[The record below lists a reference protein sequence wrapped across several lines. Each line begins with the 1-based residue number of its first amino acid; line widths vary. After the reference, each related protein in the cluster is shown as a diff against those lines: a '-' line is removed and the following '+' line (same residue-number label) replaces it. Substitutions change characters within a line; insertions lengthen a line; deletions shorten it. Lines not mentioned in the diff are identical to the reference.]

1 MSTSF
6 LLHLLQAK
14 PRLAGKVR
22 LQTDKISGNQVLLYP
37 EGVVLLNTTG
47 EAIVRLCDGSHS
59 FQRILAL
66 LAERYNTTPEQL
78 EDDVSEYLYTLYE
91 QCLIELPEKG
101 GDGSEKDFQYE

>member
-1 MSTSF
+1 MSTPF

-22 LQTDKISGNQVLLYP
+22 LQTDKISGDQVLLYP

-59 FQRILAL
+59 FQQMLAL
-66 LAERYNTTPEQL
+66 LAERYSTTPEQL
-78 EDDVSEYLYTLYE
+78 ENDVSEYLYTLYE
-91 QCLIELPEKG
+91 QCLIELPDKG
-101 GDGSEKDFQYE
+101 GDGSNLQYD